1 MKRQRLFLLAAGMVL
16 AASVTA
22 SAQVIIQLR
31 PDSGPQ
37 LSQSSQDLNDDEI
50 IRSVFD
56 PVTED
61 LKLTPAQRLR
71 VVTIA
76 SAAMITAEPF
86 FSQLDDLDDLLSI
99 AAFTATAD
107 DARIKELSARQAVL
121 LGKINVIMARA
132 KGNLFQ
138 VLTEDQRQIV
148 INEYRS
154 RQGQYSLGSIS
165 NTGP

>member
-1 MKRQRLFLLAAGMVL
+1 MKRQRLFLLAAGRVL

-76 SAAMITAEPF
+76 SAAMIR
-86 FSQLDDLDDLLSI
+86 SK
-99 AAFTATAD
+99 
-107 DARIKELSARQAVL
+107 ARFKT
-121 LGKINVIMARA
+121 RA
-132 KGNLFQ
+132 PLESGSRKRRIIGN
-138 VLTEDQRQIV
+138 TPI
-148 INEYRS
+148 
-154 RQGQYSLGSIS
+154 
-165 NTGP
+165 